1 VAQPLGKLA
10 QTPLAKGRKACN
22 DTYINERQAMKFQ
35 VTAVEFD
42 FEDATTGFEQEAFE
56 EEQEVVQQTIGQIW
70 EAEDEDDLVDEV
82 TWATGWC
89 VKSLEY
95 VVLPDEEVK
104 LKSGR
109 SVFV

>member
-1 VAQPLGKLA
+1 
-10 QTPLAKGRKACN
+10 
-22 DTYINERQAMKFQ
+22 MKFQ
-35 VTAVEFD
+35 VTAIEFD
-42 FEDATTGFEQEAFE
+42 FEEGDGFPEHQFSNVTDEDM
-56 EEQEVVQQTIGQIW
+56 VWV
-70 EAEDEDDLVDEV
+70 AEDEDDLVDEI